1 LTLVTIASYL
11 CADESQPAFQ
21 APQRQ
26 MSQQML
32 EQMEPL
38 KLSENVQAMLEMCKQ
53 CISDAA
59 AVIVDTCDV
68 INAAYCDT
76 GMINL

>member
-1 LTLVTIASYL
+1 
-11 CADESQPAFQ
+11 
-21 APQRQ
+21 

-59 AVIVDTCDV
+59 AVILDTCDV
-68 INAAYCDT
+68 INTAYCDT